1 MKLLQGDCL
10 EVMKTIP
17 DGSVDLVLCDPPYGV
32 TACKWDSVI
41 DLDLMWEQL
50 KRIVK
55 PNAAIV
61 MTASQP
67 FTSRLISSNY
77 KMFKYCWVWD
87 KKGITGFLNAKKQP
101 LRRTEDV
108 VVFYEKQCLYNPKM
122 VTRGRPRCKS
132 GYNKGDGSSNYGK
145 FGNKESFNNIYYPTN
160 ILEIS
165 NANQKGKLHPTQKP
179 VELME
184 YLINTYSRPHDT
196 VLDFCMGS
204 GSTGV
209 AAKNLDREFIGIE
222 LDPGYFEIAKNRLK

>member
-17 DGSVDLVLCDPPYGV
+17 DGSVDLVLCDPPYGI

-41 DLDLMWEQL
+41 DLELMWDQL
-50 KRIVK
+50 KRIIK

-67 FTSRLISSNY
+67 FTTRLISSNY

-87 KKGITGFLNAKKQP
+87 KVKTGAFAIAKYRP
-101 LRRTEDV
+101 LANHEDIC
-108 VVFYEKQCLYNPKM
+108 VFGS
-122 VTRGRPRCKS
+122 GRV
-132 GYNKGDGSSNYGK
+132 N
-145 FGNKESFNNIYYPTN
+145 YYPIMVERDVPKKSKPYTASGSAHLKYN
-160 ILEIS
+160 DGKARTYTHKYPKTILKVS
-165 NANQKGKLHPTQKP
+165 NAYNTGKLHPTQKP

-184 YLINTYSRPHDT
+184 YLVKTYSRPHDT

-222 LDPGYFEIAKNRLK
+222 LDPDYFEIAKNRLK